1 MKIERENIIKRIE
14 FNNGLKFE
22 MGEMNENEGSD
33 WFAELCINIV
43 KNKDN
48 EYSIC
53 FFDNSEF
60 YSAEFDEEGN
70 EIDHLI

>member
-22 MGEMNENEGSD
+22 VGEMNENKGSD
-33 WFAELCINIV
+33 WHMELCIDIV
-43 KNKDN
+43 KNNDN
-48 EYSIC
+48 NYSIC
-53 FFDNSEF
+53 FFDNSEY
-60 YSAEFDEEGN
+60 YSAEFDKEGE

>member
-22 MGEMNENEGSD
+22 VGEMNENENTD
-33 WFAELCINIV
+33 WHLELCINIV
-43 KNKDN
+43 KNDDN
-48 EYSIC
+48 NYSIC
-53 FFDNSEF
+53 FFDNSEYF
-60 YSAEFDEEGN
+60 SVEFDKEGN